1 MNKSTDKAPLKFLIY
16 YAIVS
21 TTVGILVST
30 KSGNNTFF
38 KQLLEINL
46 LELILNFSLVFT
58 LSLFVCL
65 VVSTPYFM
73 TTKKVKAKTLN
84 ELDKLGLTKI
94 TSVISL
100 LFAMMNTLT
109 IEQFEQILDIV
120 AFIPLFTISVK
131 IFMEISKQKLTKN

>member
-1 MNKSTDKAPLKFLIY
+1 MNKPTDKTPLKFLIY

-30 KSGNNTFF
+30 KSENNTFF

-46 LELILNFSLVFT
+46 LELILNFSFIFT
-58 LSLFVCL
+58 LSLLVCL

-73 TTKKVKAKTLN
+73 TTKKVKAQTVN
-84 ELDKLGLTKI
+84 ELDKQGITKI

-109 IEQFEQILDIV
+109 IEQFEQVLDIV
-120 AFIPLFTISVK
+120 AFIPLFTISIK
-131 IFMEISKQKLTKN
+131 IFIEIAKQKLTKN

>member
-1 MNKSTDKAPLKFLIY
+1 MNKPTDKTPLKFLIY
-16 YAIVS
+16 YVIVS

-30 KSGNNTFF
+30 KAENNTFF

-46 LELILNFSLVFT
+46 LELILNFSFIFT

-73 TTKKVKAKTLN
+73 TTKKVKAQTLN
-84 ELDKLGLTKI
+84 ELDKQGITKI

-109 IEQFEQILDIV
+109 TEQFEQVLDIV
-120 AFIPLFTISVK
+120 AFIPLFTISIK
-131 IFMEISKQKLTKN
+131 IFIEIAEQKLTKN

>member
-1 MNKSTDKAPLKFLIY
+1 MNNPTDKTPLKFLIY

-30 KSGNNTFF
+30 KSENNTFF

-46 LELILNFSLVFT
+46 LELILNFSFIFT
-58 LSLFVCL
+58 LSLLVCL

-73 TTKKVKAKTLN
+73 TTKKVKAQTLN
-84 ELDKLGLTKI
+84 ELDKQGITKI

-109 IEQFEQILDIV
+109 IEQFEQVLDIV
-120 AFIPLFTISVK
+120 AFIPLFTISRK
-131 IFMEISKQKLTKN
+131 IFIEIAKQKLTKN

>member
-30 KSGNNTFF
+30 KSRNNTFF

>member
-1 MNKSTDKAPLKFLIY
+1 MNKPTDKTPLKFLIY
-16 YAIVS
+16 YVIVS

-30 KSGNNTFF
+30 KAENNTFF

-46 LELILNFSLVFT
+46 LELILNFSFIFT

-73 TTKKVKAKTLN
+73 TTKKVKAQTLN
-84 ELDKLGLTKI
+84 ELDKQGITKI

-109 IEQFEQILDIV
+109 IEQFEQVLDIV
-120 AFIPLFTISVK
+120 AFIPLFTISIK
-131 IFMEISKQKLTKN
+131 IFIEIAEQKLTKN

>member
-1 MNKSTDKAPLKFLIY
+1 MNKPTDKTPLKFLIY
-16 YAIVS
+16 YVIVS

-30 KSGNNTFF
+30 KAENNTFF

-46 LELILNFSLVFT
+46 LELILNFSFIFT

-73 TTKKVKAKTLN
+73 TTKKVKAQTLN
-84 ELDKLGLTKI
+84 ELDKQGITKI

-109 IEQFEQILDIV
+109 IEQFEQVLDIV
-120 AFIPLFTISVK
+120 AFIPLFTISIK
-131 IFMEISKQKLTKN
+131 IFIEIAQQKLTKN

>member
-1 MNKSTDKAPLKFLIY
+1 MNNPTDKTPLKFLIY

-30 KSGNNTFF
+30 KSENNTFF

-46 LELILNFSLVFT
+46 LELILNFSFIFT

-73 TTKKVKAKTLN
+73 TTKKLKAQTLN
-84 ELDKLGLTKI
+84 ELDKQGITKI

-109 IEQFEQILDIV
+109 IEQFEQVLDIV
-120 AFIPLFTISVK
+120 AFIPLFTISRK
-131 IFMEISKQKLTKN
+131 IFIEIAEQKLTKN